1 MLEVPSFPDAE
12 TEADWA
18 ELSCLLRG
26 KSTSR
31 SEIESIL
38 EEANIQDI
46 EDTLGNIWQQ
56 IEWRHS
62 RFPNCHP
69 VNASAGRL
77 ERTRTWKQALPYTF
91 MLLLTCHTFYQNT
104 RIKGNKWKETSKL
117 FERLVTNAV
126 KGYLGHAV
134 NIGAPRQ
141 HTIPRN
147 FDDCLD
153 YICRLTKE
161 RKGHKDPLIHWR
173 KDAGVDVVAWRP
185 FDDRCGQVILLVQ
198 CAAGEKWYEK
208 VNEIDLKR
216 WGRLLY
222 FAADPIKALAF
233 PNVYSISR
241 TESEDRWLDY
251 SCSGGILLDRLRIT
265 AFASKVLELDLHDN
279 MTAWCTQQID
289 SLQWL
294 E

>member
-1 MLEVPSFPDAE
+1 MLEVPPFADAE

-18 ELSCLLRG
+18 ELSCLLKG
-26 KSTSR
+26 NSISR

-38 EEANIQDI
+38 EEANVQDI

-62 RFPNCHP
+62 RFPRCHP

-77 ERTRTWKQALPYTF
+77 ERTRTWKRGLSYVF
-91 MLLLTCHTFYQNT
+91 MLLLSCHTFYQST
-104 RIKGNKWKETSKL
+104 KIRGNRWKETSKL
-117 FERLVTNAV
+117 FERLVTNAMQ
-126 KGYLGHAV
+126 GYLGYAV

-141 HTIPRN
+141 ADLPGN
-147 FDDCLD
+147 FDKCVDHL
-153 YICRLTKE
+153 CRLTKE
-161 RKGHKDPLIHWR
+161 HKGLKDPLVHWR
-173 KDAGVDVVAWRP
+173 KDAGVDVVVWRP

-208 VNEIDLKR
+208 INEIDLKK
-216 WGRLLY
+216 WGRLVH
-222 FAADPIKALAF
+222 FAADPIRALAF
-233 PNVYSISR
+233 PKVYSISSM
-241 TESEDRWLDY
+241 ESEDRWVDY

-265 AFASKVLELDLHDN
+265 AFASGILEPNLRN
-279 MTAWCTQQID
+279 EITAWCSRQING
-289 SLQWL
+289 LQWV